1 MQINNT
7 LSKHQLVPLYFHQDA
22 IANAQTAVAL
32 YTVQVHGAV
41 ANTTI
46 GYVMPFKGEV
56 IGVSVGLDLAGSAG
70 TVTVVPTIDTVACT
84 DPSAAM
90 TTTAVAASDTCKRGT
105 NAFAKDALIGAN
117 LTTAG
122 WDGITADLSAVVWVL
137 LNISGI

>member
-1 MQINNT
+1 MGIENI
-7 LSKHQLVPLYFHQDA
+7 LGKHQLVPLYFHQDA

-70 TVTVVPTIDTVACT
+70 TVTVVPTIDTVPRRLRQAT
-84 DPSAAM
+84 PASAGR
-90 TTTAVAASDTCKRGT
+90 THSPKTRS
-105 NAFAKDALIGAN
+105 
-117 LTTAG
+117 
-122 WDGITADLSAVVWVL
+122 SAP
-137 LNISGI
+137 I